1 MDEVKIVRE
10 EVGYKVIVNGK
21 VVGMFDEFVVER
33 RIDIGVMLICLRC
46 DKVGDYGMWDGSL
59 ENIEDNKLNGVEI
72 ISEVVIDKVKVCG
85 VLISVAVS

>member
-46 DKVGDYGMWDGSL
+46 DKV
-59 ENIEDNKLNGVEI
+59 
-72 ISEVVIDKVKVCG
+72 VVLCIVTGKQIGRAHV
-85 VLISVAVS
+85 